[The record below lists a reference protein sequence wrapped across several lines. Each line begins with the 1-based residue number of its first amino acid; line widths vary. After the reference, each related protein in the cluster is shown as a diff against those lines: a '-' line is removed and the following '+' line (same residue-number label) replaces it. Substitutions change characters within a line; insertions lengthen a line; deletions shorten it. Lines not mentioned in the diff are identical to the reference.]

1 VRDLK
6 VPSNEAVAIVNDDT
20 SEQQVWS
27 ELVKD
32 AGYRP
37 VILSGPFVDAPQ
49 MAMVIEANAV
59 FAICDHRLSPKNL
72 AQFTGAS
79 AVAEM
84 TVRGKVA
91 ALLVTHYLEPDA
103 EITIRRYRRN
113 IPVLLRELP
122 SPESMPGVFRR
133 CREEVQGNVPA
144 NRRPWRTLVR
154 ITGTSREQGIDLV
167 EALKPAWN
175 PEKIV
180 RFPLELVREDL
191 RGTIQPGLRLFARV
205 NVGAEEG
212 RDLFLDGFEPAPEA
226 SPDDGL
232 A

>member
-1 VRDLK
+1 LRVRK

-27 ELVKD
+27 ELVED

-37 VILSGPFVDAPQ
+37 IILPGPFVDAFQ
-49 MAMVIEANAV
+49 MATMIEANAV

-113 IPVLLRELP
+113 IPVLLREMP
-122 SPESMPGVFRR
+122 SPETMPDVFSR

-144 NRRPWRTLVR
+144 NRRPWRTLIRV
-154 ITGTSREQGIDLV
+154 TGTSREQGIDLV
-167 EALKPAWN
+167 EALIPAWN
-175 PEKIV
+175 PEAIV
-180 RFPLELVREDL
+180 RFPVDMVPRDL
-191 RGTIQPGLRLFARV
+191 QETIEPGLRLFAKV
-205 NVGAEEG
+205 NVGAEDAK
-212 RDLFLDGFEPAPEA
+212 DLFLEEFEPAPEA
-226 SPDDGL
+226 NPDDGL